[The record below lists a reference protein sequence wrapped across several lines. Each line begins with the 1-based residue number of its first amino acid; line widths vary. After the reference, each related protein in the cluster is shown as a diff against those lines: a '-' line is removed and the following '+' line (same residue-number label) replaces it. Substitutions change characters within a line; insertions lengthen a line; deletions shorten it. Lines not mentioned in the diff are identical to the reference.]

1 MSNNLKYSR
10 LKKYTE
16 MCKKYSIPKSFYY
29 IFHMKP
35 DFFKTLVQS
44 QRKPP
49 TCHKSMTDFV
59 T

>member
-1 MSNNLKYSR
+1 MLNNLKYSR
-10 LKKYTE
+10 LKKNTE
-16 MCKKYSIPKSFYY
+16 TFKKYTIPKSFYY

-49 TCHKSMTDFV
+49 TCHKSMTDLI